1 MLLATLAAV
10 ASAFP
15 QAQDPLDALFA
26 RAAAT
31 KRLRAEFVMTRA
43 ASPEP
48 VVYTLDYQAPDRMR
62 LETRSADGVIDMWFV
77 GTVLS
82 LRSGQGGVE
91 QAFDVDFA
99 VLHREMRDVE
109 ARARAAAP
117 ALVAEWPMS
126 QGKVYPVCQ
135 FRWGY
140 DAKTDSGEFRFAV
153 GWHAKPDAPFGWL
166 ETARKKAVAW
176 TRDGELLRAET
187 DGRFAVTL
195 APTGVLQELTGRTG
209 KGAMRFAVR
218 SATFDEDPPADRF
231 VVPAAAAAT
240 GDGESAEAASAQR
253 QGMEATF
260 RQSEEFALRS
270 GLWRAW
276 ATARKGA
283 ADAAAATKIDAEAKL
298 AARIVLAPILAP
310 RVAEFLRALTVPTEE
325 MVAQIVAQA
334 GTDRSPENVAE
345 LRAKGADTVDA
356 GLQRQLERFGN
367 LGGRRANAPPPAHL
381 ALEQDVIEGIYRE
394 LVVDVAVAR
403 YEAAFDK
410 AMR

>member
-1 MLLATLAAV
+1 
-10 ASAFP
+10 
-15 QAQDPLDALFA
+15 
-26 RAAAT
+26 
-31 KRLRAEFVMTRA
+31 MTHGG
-43 ASPEP
+43 STEP
-48 VVYTLDYQAPDRMR
+48 VVYTLDDQAPDRMR
-62 LETRSADGVIDMWFV
+62 LETRSEDGVADMWFV

-82 LRSGQGGVE
+82 LRSDQGGVDL
-91 QAFDVDFA
+91 AIDVDFA
-99 VLHREMRDVE
+99 AIHRERSGLE

-117 ALVAEWPMS
+117 ALVAGWPLRK
-126 QGKVYPVCQ
+126 QQTHPVCQ
-135 FRWGY
+135 FVGGY
-140 DAKTDSGEFRFAV
+140 GAKTDSGEFRFALGV
-153 GWHAKPDAPFGWL
+153 HAKPDAPFGWL

-195 APTGVLQELTGRTG
+195 ASTDLLQELTGRTG
-209 KGAMRFAVR
+209 KGAMRFALC

-240 GDGESAEAASAQR
+240 GDGESAEAVRAQR
-253 QGMEATF
+253 RGMEATF

-276 ATARKGA
+276 ATTRKGA
-283 ADAAAATKIDAEAKL
+283 AGAAAATKIDAEAKL

-356 GLQRQLERFGN
+356 GRQRQFQKFGN

-381 ALEQDVIEGIYRE
+381 ALEQDVIEAIYRE
-394 LVVDVAVAR
+394 LVADVAIAR
-403 YEAAFDK
+403 FEAALDK
-410 AMR
+410 ALR